1 MIFVEQLKCNGM
13 KMETRFCGTPFL
25 CKVLSDMEHDQT
37 DEEKYETIQWEK
49 QQLEIMDWITND
61 VDWITGER
69 HPNIMRIAWHQ

>member
-1 MIFVEQLKCNGM
+1 
-13 KMETRFCGTPFL
+13 
-25 CKVLSDMEHDQT
+25 MEHDQT